1 MHEDWLSDL
10 GKQVKLQDSKISKI
24 TSNSLCKTWIVLGL
38 GVALT
43 VAKEAKEISH

>member
-10 GKQVKLQDSKISKI
+10 GKQVKSQDSNI
-24 TSNSLCKTWIVLGL
+24 TSNSLCKTWLVLGL